1 MPRHKGI
8 GQTSCNGR
16 AKRRKQ
22 HVTLRESRLGKKT
35 YTEHVEQVNANF
47 TAVVAY
53 LEACDPRRLPVP
65 PMDPDPVL
73 LTPPPARNPKHPLPA
88 NPPPA
93 PKASR
98 DQRRPPLNKP
108 LSSYKHPR
116 RKLQRIQAD
125 LDVAFHQVMVDHGV
139 MEDDLPT
146 IRLHLAKGE
155 TMLAKLVQSSG
166 WRPELIV
173 TDVGLGI
180 TVDVRALVKV
190 MDTHAI
196 SRAKIN
202 ALRHVLP
209 DVPSDARIRDE
220 TAALDAEVETHLGL
234 YWTPD
239 SAGVDPKKVII
250 HLLKNGLIPTER
262 RLLFSITGDGKS
274 TGRKMKSTSLGMQ
287 CLNHG
292 KEVALTKNFFVLLT
306 IRGGE
311 KFEDLDGKLDA
322 LEDSLV
328 ELRCNCSLDNP
339 CGDDCEDCLEVDGN
353 RDRPGQTLQDSK
365 PKQTHH
371 DRAVVTDY

>member
-1 MPRHKGI
+1 
-8 GQTSCNGR
+8 
-16 AKRRKQ
+16 
-22 HVTLRESRLGKKT
+22 
-35 YTEHVEQVNANF
+35 
-47 TAVVAY
+47 
-53 LEACDPRRLPVP
+53 
-65 PMDPDPVL
+65 
-73 LTPPPARNPKHPLPA
+73 
-88 NPPPA
+88 
-93 PKASR
+93 
-98 DQRRPPLNKP
+98 
-108 LSSYKHPR
+108 
-116 RKLQRIQAD
+116 
-125 LDVAFHQVMVDHGV
+125 MVDHGV

-155 TMLAKLVQSSG
+155 TMLAKLVQSSA

-180 TVDVRALVKV
+180 RVDVQALVKM

-196 SRAKIN
+196 SRQKIN

-234 YWTPD
+234 YWTHD

-292 KEVALTKNFFVLLT
+292 KDVALTKIFFVLLT

-365 PKQTHH
+365 PRQQGLPHVLYLC
-371 DRAVVTDY
+371 VVYTPFATSHLGGFPFQNS

>member
-1 MPRHKGI
+1 
-8 GQTSCNGR
+8 
-16 AKRRKQ
+16 
-22 HVTLRESRLGKKT
+22 
-35 YTEHVEQVNANF
+35 
-47 TAVVAY
+47 
-53 LEACDPRRLPVP
+53 
-65 PMDPDPVL
+65 
-73 LTPPPARNPKHPLPA
+73 
-88 NPPPA
+88 
-93 PKASR
+93 
-98 DQRRPPLNKP
+98 
-108 LSSYKHPR
+108 
-116 RKLQRIQAD
+116 
-125 LDVAFHQVMVDHGV
+125 MVDHGV

-146 IRLHLAKGE
+146 IRLQLAKGE

-180 TVDVRALVKV
+180 TVDVQALVKV

-209 DVPSDARIRDE
+209 DVPSDVKIRDE
-220 TAALDAEVETHLGL
+220 TAALDAEVATHLGL
-234 YWTPD
+234 YWTTD

-292 KEVALTKNFFVLLT
+292 KDVALTKNFFVLLT

-353 RDRPGQTLQDSK
+353 RHCIKLIWCSDWKFMQLISGV
-365 PKQTHH
+365 KQPNQEKEWCHWC
-371 DRAVVTDY
+371 DTDKGERLDIDKT